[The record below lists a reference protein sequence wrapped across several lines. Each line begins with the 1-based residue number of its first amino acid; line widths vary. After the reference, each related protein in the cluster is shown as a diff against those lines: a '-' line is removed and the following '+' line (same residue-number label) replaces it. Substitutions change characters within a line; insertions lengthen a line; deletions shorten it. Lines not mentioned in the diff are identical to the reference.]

1 MRAEATLRLGA
12 RKVLGEVTTEI
23 EGARGRPFF
32 VPWRTVRQFIRDRPL
47 ALEQLPPRAEMLV
60 ADPRQLSRVATL
72 TAACGV
78 GAVVD
83 PGRPARGLLNPR
95 SVTFQI
101 EATDYESICRLLL
114 SDGQSF
120 AAWARTALRRE
131 LYRRH
136 ANDDLVEK

>member
-1 MRAEATLRLGA
+1 M
-12 RKVLGEVTTEI
+12 
-23 EGARGRPFF
+23 
-32 VPWRTVRQFIRDRPL
+32 
-47 ALEQLPPRAEMLV
+47 
-60 ADPRQLSRVATL
+60 ADPRQLSRVVTL

-101 EATDYESICRLLL
+101 EATDYESICRHLVN
-114 SDGQSF
+114 DGQSF

-131 LYRRH
+131 LFRRYTS
-136 ANDDLVEK
+136 DDLVEK